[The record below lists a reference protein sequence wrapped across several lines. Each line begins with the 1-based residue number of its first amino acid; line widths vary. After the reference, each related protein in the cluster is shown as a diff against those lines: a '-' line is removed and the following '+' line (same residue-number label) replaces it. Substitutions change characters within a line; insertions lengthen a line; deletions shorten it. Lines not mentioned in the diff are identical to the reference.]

1 MSTDIQRDEL
11 LKVVYTTPILKD
23 QIDEYL
29 EDGWKINAIK
39 ELKLYCETTSYPAW
53 LKDVSHKLRLM
64 KDVIDKYDVRRTIYE
79 KLNKLHT
86 RIEIYCNKHGYD
98 KMGNYKEVVDFDWE
112 SASLETNGQ
121 PMLQFN
127 KEYWLPSK
135 DGESPEIETLSSE
148 GPELSDTEALKY
160 FADKI

>member
-11 LKVVYTTPILKD
+11 LKVVYTTPTLKD
-23 QIDEYL
+23 RIDEYL

-53 LKDVSHKLRLM
+53 LKDVAHKLRLM
-64 KDVIDKYDVRRTIYE
+64 KDVIDKYDVRRTVYE

-98 KMGNYKEVVDFDWE
+98 KMGNYKEVKSKKDSSYTWKYSDYELVEDHIGFIVNDSQW
-112 SASLETNGQ
+112 SPSHTNY
-121 PMLQFN
+121 
-127 KEYWLPSK
+127 KEYNKLWR
-135 DGESPEIETLSSE
+135 
-148 GPELSDTEALKY
+148 KY
-160 FADKI
+160 K